1 MSIACIFGMGASSVI
16 ARQLGEGR
24 EEESARCFHFSTYA
38 MALSGILVLVLGL
51 LFIQPMASLLGAD
64 GENRSY
70 TCDYLRW
77 IFLGAPAIMLSNGLV
92 HSFRSVG
99 LIKEATIGLALGNA
113 VNVVLDWIFIVLL
126 AMGTKGAAMAT
137 SIGFICAAVYY
148 FSCLLVQEKR
158 GDRL

>member
-77 IFLGAPAIMLSNGLV
+77 IFLGAPAIS
-92 HSFRSVG
+92 
-99 LIKEATIGLALGNA
+99 LALGNA